1 MNTEILYDN
10 IVYFPGVIKDIDNV
24 LNLIESTNSLAV
36 SPWENWHAYGETSEG
51 SRYGEIKYM
60 ERKFIPNESD
70 PLVKENSTYLIE
82 HLADIMADCAKEYAN
97 IYSLDKDDLDYAVY
111 ALKHHSTKFGINKYE
126 TNKFMG
132 PHVDWNEYNS
142 QIRFTIVVYLNDSY
156 TGGELYFNNQDIKL
170 KPVAGSVVMFPS
182 KLPYLHQSLEVES
195 GRKMLITHHWKA
207 KE

>member
-1 MNTEILYDN
+1 MNTEILYDS
-10 IVYFPGVIKDIDNV
+10 IAYFPAVVKDIDHV
-24 LNLIESTNSLAV
+24 IDLIESTNSLAV
-36 SPWENWHAYGETSEG
+36 SPWENWHAYGESNDE
-51 SRYGEIKYM
+51 SKYGDIKFM
-60 ERKFIPNESD
+60 QRKLIPNETDES
-70 PLVKENSTYLIE
+70 VKSNSEYLIE
-82 HLADIMADCAKEYAN
+82 LLADTMADCATEYAK
-97 IYSLDKDDLDYAVY
+97 IYDLDKDDLDYAIQ
-111 ALKHHSTKFGINKYE
+111 ALKHNSTKFGINKYE

-142 QIRFTIVVYLNDSY
+142 QIRYTIVVYLNDSY

-182 KLPYLHQSLEVES
+182 KLPYLHQSLEVET